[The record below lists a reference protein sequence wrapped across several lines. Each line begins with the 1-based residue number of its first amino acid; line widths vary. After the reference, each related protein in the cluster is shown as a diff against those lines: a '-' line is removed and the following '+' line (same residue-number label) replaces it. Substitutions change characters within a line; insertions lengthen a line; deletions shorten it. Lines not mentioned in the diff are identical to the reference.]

1 MKKMDSR
8 YVGNYPILETIIEK
22 IEVQENHDALFWLID
37 GGRLR
42 GILVGWVRRGMR
54 KNVRRTDKVIS
65 RLCFIVFD
73 SILEGLCLIL

>member
-8 YVGNYPILETIIEK
+8 YVGSYPILKTIIEK
-22 IEVQENHDALFWLID
+22 IEVQENHDALFCFID
-37 GGRLR
+37 RGRLR
-42 GILVGWVRRGMR
+42 GILVGRVRRGIR